1 MEDHVAE
8 EKQEIAVR
16 IESTEERRAREREE
30 RQKERA
36 ELLAQ
41 VLGYGAT
48 AGPGVAFP
56 SGFET
61 LEDFNKARTMREQ
74 E

>member
-8 EKQEIAVR
+8 EKQEIVVR

-36 ELLAQ
+36 ELLGQ
-41 VLGYGAT
+41 VLGYQAT
-48 AGPGVAFP
+48 AGQDVTFPG
-56 SGFET
+56 GFAT
-61 LEDFNKARTMREQ
+61 LEEFTTARPKREQ